1 MRSVSVIG
9 LRGNGEWQAR
19 LCYRL
24 PSHLR
29 HGGIVERERTGI
41 SVIEAIAVRD
51 RTRHSDHLRHARW
64 GTTGFFLL
72 LGAVLGSWVA
82 RIPAVQNGLGL
93 DDAQLGFTLLSTS
106 VGAILAMPATG
117 WLVRQWGNP
126 RVVLVAA
133 TLLCATLP
141 LLPLAPSMPLLMLT
155 LFIFGIGFGLLDVS
169 MNVQAVA
176 VEEGYG
182 QPIMSTF
189 HGVFSVGG
197 LLGASS
203 AGLIAGA
210 GVSPFPHLL
219 AVALILLIL
228 VAVANRPLLDVRAAT
243 EGVPV
248 FAIPPRPLL
257 GLGLL
262 SFCVLFGEGAVAD
275 WSAVYL
281 ANVLDATPAVAAAG
295 YGASSLAMAGM
306 RFAGDALTLRF
317 GPERLVRAGGLVAGL
332 GMTGGLLIG
341 TIPAAVVGFAAV
353 GAGLAVAFPIAL
365 GAGGRTPG
373 LASGTAIGAVATA
386 GYAGLLVGAPL
397 IGFVSDRAG
406 LPMGLALVAMLCF
419 VTVLLGG
426 TVRPRR

>member
-9 LRGNGEWQAR
+9 LRGSASGMR
-19 LCYRL
+19 SYVTVCPGRVG
-24 PSHLR
+24 R
-29 HGGIVERERTGI
+29 GGIIERGRTGI
-41 SVIEAIAVRD
+41 SGIEAIAVRD
-51 RTRHSDHLRHARW
+51 RARHSDHLRHARW

-93 DDAQLGFTLLSTS
+93 DDAQLGFALLSTS
-106 VGAILAMPATG
+106 VGAILAMPTTG
-117 WLVRQWGNP
+117 WLVREWGNP
-126 RVVLVAA
+126 RVVRVAA
-133 TLLCATLP
+133 TTLCAALP

-176 VEEGYG
+176 VEERYE

-197 LLGASS
+197 LLGATS

-228 VAVANRPLLDVRAAT
+228 VAVASRPLLDVRAAT
-243 EGVPV
+243 DAVPV
-248 FAIPPRPLL
+248 FAVPPRALL

-262 SFCVLFGEGAVAD
+262 AFCVLFGEGAVAD

-281 ANVLDATPAVAAAG
+281 ANVLAATPAIAALG

-306 RFAGDALTLRF
+306 RFARDALTLRF
-317 GPERLVRAGGLVAGL
+317 APERLV
-332 GMTGGLLIG
+332 
-341 TIPAAVVGFAAV
+341 
-353 GAGLAVAFPIAL
+353 
-365 GAGGRTPG
+365 
-373 LASGTAIGAVATA
+373 
-386 GYAGLLVGAPL
+386 
-397 IGFVSDRAG
+397 
-406 LPMGLALVAMLCF
+406 
-419 VTVLLGG
+419 
-426 TVRPRR
+426 

>member
-9 LRGNGEWQAR
+9 LRGHGEWQAR

-176 VEEGYG
+176 VEVGYG
-182 QPIMSTF
+182 RPIMSTF

-281 ANVLDATPAVAAAG
+281 ENVLGATPAIAATG
-295 YGASSLAMAGM
+295 YAASSLAMAAM
-306 RFAGDALTLRF
+306 RFAGDALTVQF
-317 GPERLVRAGGLVAGL
+317 GAERLVRVGGLVAGL

-341 TIPAAVVGFAAV
+341 TVPAAVIGFACV

-386 GYAGLLVGAPL
+386 GYTGLLVGPPL
-397 IGFVSDRAG
+397 IGFVSDQAG
-406 LPMGLALVAMLCF
+406 LRVGLALLAVLCF
-419 VTVLLGG
+419 VTALLAG
-426 TVRPRR
+426 TVRPPR